1 MKALGIV
8 GSPRKGG
15 NTEQYVQHCLK
26 VIADE
31 GIETELVSLAGKDI
45 RPCTACMAC
54 RGKEQCPIDDDLMP
68 IYMKMKGS
76 DAIIIGSPVYFQ
88 DSSALTRAFL
98 ERAGYISLQNGR
110 VFAGKVGGPLAA
122 ARRAGKS
129 LAFALMLLWFSGQ
142 RFFIPGALS
151 TAFGR
156 DKGEVLKD
164 EEGMNNAR
172 DFGKGVAFLLK
183 KLKA

>member
-15 NTEQYVQHCLK
+15 NTELYMAHALK

-31 GIETELVSLAGKDI
+31 GIETEMVSLAGKDI

-54 RGKEQCPIDDDLMP
+54 RGNEKCIIDDDLMP
-68 IYMKMKGS
+68 VYQKMKEA
-76 DAIIIGSPVYFQ
+76 DAIIIGCPVYFQ
-88 DSSALTRAFL
+88 GANGLTRCFL
-98 ERAGYISLQNGR
+98 ERAGYIALQNGR
-110 VFAGKVGGPLAA
+110 PFAGKVGGPLVVT
-122 ARRAGKS
+122 RRTAMS
-129 LAFALMLLWFSGQ
+129 LTFAQMLLWFCGQ
-142 RFFIPGALS
+142 RFFIPGAMG

-156 DKGEVLKD
+156 DKGDVLKD